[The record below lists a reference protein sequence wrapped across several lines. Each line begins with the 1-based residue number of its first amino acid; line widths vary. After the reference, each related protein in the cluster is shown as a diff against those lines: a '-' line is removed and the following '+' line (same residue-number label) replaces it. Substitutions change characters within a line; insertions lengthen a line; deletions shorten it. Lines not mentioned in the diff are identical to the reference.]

1 LTEIDSLQETLGV
14 SFEDIAY
21 LQQSLIHRSYLNEI
35 PDSSLE
41 SNERLEFLGDAL
53 LGLVVAGE
61 LYHRFPDLPEGNLTR
76 LRSALVRTDTL
87 ARVARSLNLGD
98 CLYMGKGEEETGGR
112 NRQRNLA
119 CALEAVT
126 GAVFIDRGF
135 EVAREF
141 VLRVLASEF
150 EPVISG
156 KLGRDPKSK
165 LQEIVQ
171 AQKQQLPVYQ
181 VVDSTGPDHE
191 KIFTIE
197 VLVDG
202 ILLGHGTGKS
212 KRGAEQEAARVA
224 LERLEG
230 ENLV

>member
-1 LTEIDSLQETLGV
+1 MIDLDSLQKNLGV
-14 SFEDIAY
+14 CFENASH
-21 LQQSLIHRSYLNEI
+21 LQQALAHRSYLNEAS
-35 PDSSLE
+35 DSAMQ

-53 LGLVVAGE
+53 LGLAVAGE
-61 LYHRFPDLPEGNLTR
+61 LYHRLPDSAEGDLTR
-76 LRSALVRTDTL
+76 IRSALVRTDTL

-119 CALEAVT
+119 CALEAVI

-135 EVAREF
+135 EVAWEF
-141 VLRVLASEF
+141 VLRMLASEF
-150 EPVISG
+150 EPAISG
-156 KLGRDPKSK
+156 KLGRDPKSE

-171 AQKQQLPVYQ
+171 AQKQQLPIYQ
-181 VVDSTGPDHE
+181 VVDSIGPDHE

-197 VLVDG
+197 VLVDSV
-202 ILLGHGTGKS
+202 LLGRGTGKS

-230 ENLV
+230 ENRV

>member
-1 LTEIDSLQETLGV
+1 MIDLDSLQEYLGV
-14 SFEDIAY
+14 CFENTSH
-21 LQQSLIHRSYLNEI
+21 LQQALAHRSYLNEAS
-35 PDSSLE
+35 DSAMQ

-53 LGLVVAGE
+53 LGLAVAGE
-61 LYHRFPDLPEGNLTR
+61 LYHRLPDSAEGDLTR
-76 LRSALVRTDTL
+76 IRSALVRTDTL
-87 ARVARSLNLGD
+87 ARVARSLNLGN

-119 CALEAVT
+119 CALEAVI

-141 VLRVLASEF
+141 VLRMLASEF
-150 EPVISG
+150 EPAISG
-156 KLGRDPKSK
+156 KLGRDPKSE

-171 AQKQQLPVYQ
+171 AQKQQLPIYQ
-181 VVDSTGPDHE
+181 VVDSIGPDHE

-197 VLVDG
+197 VLVDSV
-202 ILLGHGTGKS
+202 LLGRGTGKS